1 MARSMNRS
9 TMRSLNLRDFARLPP
24 SDGMEARIACTA
36 GFGQECTRWARV
48 SEGPSSPSRR
58 WRGTSLTT
66 GAGLEGHLHVL
77 LGFPLR
83 RAVGASHSPLR
94 WRRCG
99 SRSFLRSRLRRWGI
113 LACLA
118 LVVGGVRLHKPS
130 RIRHLF
136 VFPVVVFPQGCRVDA
151 ALMHALQFTLRA
163 DPRLGT
169 GDLSSHTGAPI
180 G

>member
-66 GAGLEGHLHVL
+66 GAGLEGHLFTCCWDFPSAVQWGQVIVL
-77 LGFPLR
+77 FGGGGAEADLFC
-83 RAVGASHSPLR
+83 AAAFADGASSRVLPLLLAV
-94 WRRCG
+94 CDCTSQAG
-99 SRSFLRSRLRRWGI
+99 YGTCLCFLS
-113 LACLA
+113 
-118 LVVGGVRLHKPS
+118 
-130 RIRHLF
+130 
-136 VFPVVVFPQGCRVDA
+136 
-151 ALMHALQFTLRA
+151 
-163 DPRLGT
+163 
-169 GDLSSHTGAPI
+169 
-180 G
+180 